1 MKYSRCKK
9 LFGEEDFQKL
19 QNSKVILLGTGG
31 IGSFALD
38 CLYRTGITNITI
50 VDFDRYE
57 ESNQN
62 RQIGSEAVGE
72 IKVDVLKEK
81 YPNVTP
87 INVKIDLDW
96 VKEND
101 LSSYDLILDA
111 IDDIPPKIE
120 IIRKYYKKLIST
132 TGGAK
137 RLDPTKIEYKSIWE
151 TQNDSFAKKI
161 KYELKKRNFNKKFKV
176 VTSSESANCKD
187 LGSFVG
193 VTGSF
198 GLTLCSVAVKKLL
211 AKGTN

>member
-9 LFGEEDFQKL
+9 LFGEEDFARL
-19 QNSKVILLGTGG
+19 QNAKLILLGTGG

-72 IKVDVLKEK
+72 LKVEELKRR
-81 YPNVTP
+81 YPEVTA
-87 INVKIDLDW
+87 IHAKIDKEWIL
-96 VKEND
+96 END

-111 IDDIPPKIE
+111 IDDIPAKIE
-120 IIRKYYKKLIST
+120 IITRYHKKLIST

-137 RLDPTKIEYKSIWE
+137 RLDPTKIEYKSIWD

-161 KYELKKRNFNKKFKV
+161 KYELKKRKFTKKFKV
-176 VTSSESANCKD
+176 VTSSEGANCKD

-198 GLTLCSVAVKKLL
+198 GLTLCSVTVQKLL
-211 AKGTN
+211 AKGTK